1 MKHYQYC
8 VYAKNIEI
16 YAPIGLYEA
25 EKIIN
30 NHFLVNVKVCSNTPF
45 DGENYMNYVH
55 IVDVV
60 KLCFNQSDMILEV
73 IANHCINQLK
83 LKLPIANSIE
93 IDIQKRHAAF
103 DGQSLEGLGITLIKE
118 FSFG

>member
-1 MKHYQYC
+1 MKPYQYC

-16 YAPIGLYEA
+16 YAPIGLYDA
-25 EKIIN
+25 EKIID

-45 DGENYMNYVH
+45 DGENYMDYVH

-60 KLCFNQSDMILEV
+60 KLCFNQNDMILEV

-83 LKLPIANSIE
+83 QKSPMVNSIE
-93 IDIQKRHAAF
+93 IDIQKRSVA
-103 DGQSLEGLGITLIKE
+103 LRNTKIEGLGVTIFKE
-118 FSFG
+118 FNI